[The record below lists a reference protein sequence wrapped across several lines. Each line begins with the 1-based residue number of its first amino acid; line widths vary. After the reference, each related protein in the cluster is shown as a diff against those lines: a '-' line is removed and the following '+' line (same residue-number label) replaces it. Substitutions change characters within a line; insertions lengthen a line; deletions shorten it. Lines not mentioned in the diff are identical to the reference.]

1 MKKTDTN
8 SSTKAAIITL
18 AEIKASLEAFD
29 RGESNVFD
37 ALDSVAVAIEA
48 YQAAARSFDHKSRQS
63 CRGKAA

>member
-8 SSTKAAIITL
+8 LCAKAAIITL

-37 ALDSVAVAIEA
+37 ALDSVDVAIEA
-48 YQAAARSFDHKSRQS
+48 YQAAAQSFVHKSRQW
-63 CRGKAA
+63 CRDKAA